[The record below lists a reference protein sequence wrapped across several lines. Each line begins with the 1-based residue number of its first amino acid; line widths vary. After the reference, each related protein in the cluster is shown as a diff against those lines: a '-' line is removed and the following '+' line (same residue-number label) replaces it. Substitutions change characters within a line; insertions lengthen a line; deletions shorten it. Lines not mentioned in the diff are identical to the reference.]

1 MNIQISPNALDHLRY
16 WAETNPRTLTK
27 ILNLVEYIRRDPY
40 EGVGQPEPLKHE
52 LEGFW
57 SRRIDKEHRIVYKY
71 QEEDELI
78 IIVACKGHYS
88 FD

>member
-1 MNIQISPNALDHLRY
+1 MNIQISPNALGHLRY
-16 WAETNPRTLTK
+16 WAENNPRTLSK
-27 ILNLVEYIRRDPY
+27 ILNLIEYIRRDPY

-57 SRRIDKEHRIVYKY
+57 SRRIDKEHRIIYQY
-71 QEEDELI
+71 QEENELI
-78 IIVACKGHYS
+78 VIISCKGHYS